1 MRWLVG
7 ISGYLMLAVGL
18 GVLGLIGF
26 AVVSGL
32 SPAQPVGHLWFA
44 LDAGSLN
51 ALQVVLERYLW
62 PPLWEYLAFP
72 FLMLPAPW
80 AAAAAL
86 VPGII
91 LAGYAWLGRRRH

>member
-26 AVVSGL
+26 ALASGL
-32 SPAQPVGHLWFA
+32 SPVQSVGYLWFA
-44 LDAGSLN
+44 LDTGSLN
-51 ALQVVLERYLW
+51 ALQVILERYLW
-62 PPLWEYLAFP
+62 PPLWGYLALP
-72 FLMLPAPW
+72 FLMMPALW
-80 AAAAAL
+80 AVVTAL

-91 LAGYAWLGRRRH
+91 LVGYAWLGMRRR